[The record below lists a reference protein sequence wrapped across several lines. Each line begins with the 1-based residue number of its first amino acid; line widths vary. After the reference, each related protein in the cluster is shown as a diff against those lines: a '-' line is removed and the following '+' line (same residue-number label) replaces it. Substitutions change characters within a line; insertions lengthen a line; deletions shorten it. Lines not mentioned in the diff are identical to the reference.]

1 MGKCLVKMLNQ
12 VVFYVLEKDFDHPV
26 SAPWV
31 EGTAELK
38 KAIIH

>member
-1 MGKCLVKMLNQ
+1 MFGQDVEPS
-12 VVFYVLEKDFDHPV
+12 VVLCFRKDFDHPV

-38 KAIIH
+38 NHYTLR